1 MRRLRLS
8 GRRPPTSG
16 MNFVSARSNF
26 EKFSAQE
33 TAFGRVFF
41 VSFPELTRSASIQLN
56 ERVSLQGH
64 AKAIA

>member
-1 MRRLRLS
+1 
-8 GRRPPTSG
+8 